1 MTEAEFALLQEAKR
15 IADALDTISGCLAKL
30 SGLFSLA
37 PAMDI
42 DDLKKELVAEV
53 RKAVSQGHSAVQV
66 NPVPSKRWFETID
79 VAKELGV
86 KPATIRG
93 RCSAGLIAAEKWGK
107 EWKIPAA
114 EMERLKRD
122 GLPPLPKPAET
133 RVACPA

>member
-15 IADALDTISGCLAKL
+15 IADALDAVSGCLAKL

-37 PAMDI
+37 PSMDI
-42 DDLKKELVAEV
+42 GDLKKELVAEV
-53 RKAVSQGHSAVQV
+53 RKTVSQGHSAVQT
-66 NPVPSKRWFETID
+66 NPVPSKRWFETAE

-93 RCSAGLIAAEKWGK
+93 RCSAGLITAEKWGK

-122 GLPPLPKPAET
+122 GLPPLPKSAET

>member
-1 MTEAEFALLQEAKR
+1 MTESEFALLQEAKR
-15 IADALDTISGCLAKL
+15 IADALEAVSRCLTKFAN
-30 SGLFSLA
+30 LFSFA
-37 PAMDI
+37 PSI
-42 DDLKKELVAEV
+42 DLDQVKKELVAEV
-53 RKAVSQGHSAVQV
+53 RKAVSRGHSAVQT
-66 NPVPSKRWFETID
+66 NPVPSKRWFETAE

-107 EWKIPAA
+107 EWKIPAV